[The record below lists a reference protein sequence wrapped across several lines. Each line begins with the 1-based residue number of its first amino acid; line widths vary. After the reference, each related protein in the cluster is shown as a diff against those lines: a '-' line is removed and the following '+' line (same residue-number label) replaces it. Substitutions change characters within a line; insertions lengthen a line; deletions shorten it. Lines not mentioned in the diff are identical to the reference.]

1 MLRNIIVW
9 KKRSLEDE
17 NSRKKKIKLHQKCWK
32 KVMKIVQGMAN
43 HLQPVTISNGAI
55 KKLPPLE
62 KLGQRSTILV

>member
-1 MLRNIIVW
+1 
-9 KKRSLEDE
+9 
-17 NSRKKKIKLHQKCWK
+17 
-32 KVMKIVQGMAN
+32 MKIVQGMAN